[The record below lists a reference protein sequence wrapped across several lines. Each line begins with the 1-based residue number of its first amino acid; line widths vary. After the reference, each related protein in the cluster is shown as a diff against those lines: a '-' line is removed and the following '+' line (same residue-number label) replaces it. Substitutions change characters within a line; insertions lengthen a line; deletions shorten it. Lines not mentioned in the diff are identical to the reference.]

1 MGRKAR
7 ASIREKT
14 RMSPDAT
21 TGACGKAPVNEQNPL
36 SRYQDTTPRPEPV
49 APTHIGALL

>member
-36 SRYQDTTPRPEPV
+36 SRYQDTTPGPEPV